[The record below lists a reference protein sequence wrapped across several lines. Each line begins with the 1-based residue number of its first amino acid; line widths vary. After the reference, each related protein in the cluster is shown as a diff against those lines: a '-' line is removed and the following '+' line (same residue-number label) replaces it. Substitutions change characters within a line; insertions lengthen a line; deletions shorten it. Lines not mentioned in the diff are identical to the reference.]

1 MGILGSRGLTAEQA
15 HPAACAAAI
24 EVQRI
29 IRDED
34 ILDNVTRLGVVLERL
49 LRDQIGDLKLVGDIR
64 GRGLF
69 WAVEFML
76 DPETLVPF
84 PANAGFCNRI
94 VDRALELGL
103 NILGNLGTTGAVHV
117 EHVII
122 SPPYV
127 VTEAELCRM
136 VSILKRAIQ
145 EISAD
150 PLPASLMARS

>member
-1 MGILGSRGLTAEQA
+1 M
-15 HPAACAAAI
+15 
-24 EVQRI
+24 QRI
-29 IRDED
+29 VRAEK
-34 ILDNVTRLGVVLERL
+34 ILDNVVDMGLVLERL
-49 LRDQIGDLKLVGDIR
+49 LREQLSGLKLVGDIR

-69 WAVEFML
+69 WAVEFLL
-76 DPETLVPF
+76 DPETLEPF
-84 PANAGFCNRI
+84 PADAGFCTRI

-136 VSILKRAIQ
+136 VSILKQAIE
-145 EISAD
+145 EISAN
-150 PLPASLMARS
+150 PLPASRRARPLESIT

>member
-1 MGILGSRGLTAEQA
+1 M
-15 HPAACAAAI
+15 
-24 EVQRI
+24 QRI
-29 IRDED
+29 IQAEK
-34 ILDNVTRLGVVLERL
+34 IQDNVVRMGSVLERL
-49 LRDQIGDLKLVGDIR
+49 LRERIGSLKLVGDIR

-76 DPETLVPF
+76 EPEKLVPF
-84 PANAGFCNRI
+84 PADAGFCNRV

-103 NILGNLGTTGAVHV
+103 NILGNLGATGALHV

-136 VSILKRAIQ
+136 VSILKEAIQ

-150 PLPASLMARS
+150 PLPASRRARP